1 MTKQELIALL
11 QEHFEICVHVRS
23 YTRNSY
29 DGSSII
35 ETEATVELVD
45 KETRERILTGT
56 SY

>member
-11 QEHFEICVHVRS
+11 QEHFEICVYVSS

-29 DGSSII
+29 DGSTVI
-35 ETEATVELVD
+35 ETTVELVD